1 MRNDI
6 TERFIINMYVRGMKI
21 SEIANTVNITPQE
34 VTEIIEKSKREISKK
49 TEKIGNE
56 DSRRLNVQVRKV
68 NSTSKII
75 KEGKEEVKEKMIVS
89 KTSKKLLEI
98 KKKIM
103 SGEEYDKEEL
113 KRLRNRIIIK
123 NYRKPNRGEI
133 EELIQIYV
141 QLSRF
146 TNAKAIVREIYYEL
160 PNKNDEK
167 RIMSGIE
174 EQELSYNIMKYLKN
188 GMSVE
193 QIAENLHLYTV
204 DAIKEVNKQKELNNE
219 IKIMHKEGKSEVD
232 IAELLNENIQRV
244 KWGLESKN
252 KEQSITEKDGKRND
266 RLDVLFLSDFN
277 DNRNHRE
284 SRVART
290 GEDCQ
295 HIGDGRRKVVDVFRI
310 ATQDAFCN
318 LNEIVQTAGQ
328 LHRGNSRNHR
338 RDDQDHIPGNRTR
351 FHAEADAQDKYA
363 QTAGVADTDTAQTD
377 TQEDGAEQHD
387 NLKNQ
392 HNIHSPSRFRL
403 VVVINSLRV

>member
-75 KEGKEEVKEKMIVS
+75 KEGKEKMIVS

-232 IAELLNENIQRV
+232 IAELLHENIQRV
-244 KWGLESKN
+244 KWGLELKN
-252 KEQSITEKDGKRND
+252 KEQNITKKDG
-266 RLDVLFLSDFN
+266 
-277 DNRNHRE
+277 
-284 SRVART
+284 
-290 GEDCQ
+290 
-295 HIGDGRRKVVDVFRI
+295 
-310 ATQDAFCN
+310 
-318 LNEIVQTAGQ
+318 NE
-328 LHRGNSRNHR
+328 R
-338 RDDQDHIPGNRTR
+338 
-351 FHAEADAQDKYA
+351 
-363 QTAGVADTDTAQTD
+363 
-377 TQEDGAEQHD
+377 
-387 NLKNQ
+387 
-392 HNIHSPSRFRL
+392 
-403 VVVINSLRV
+403 

>member
-1 MRNDI
+1 
-6 TERFIINMYVRGMKI
+6 
-21 SEIANTVNITPQE
+21 
-34 VTEIIEKSKREISKK
+34 
-49 TEKIGNE
+49 
-56 DSRRLNVQVRKV
+56 
-68 NSTSKII
+68 
-75 KEGKEEVKEKMIVS
+75 MIVS

-204 DAIKEVNKQKELNNE
+204 DAIKEVNTQKELNNE

-252 KEQSITEKDGKRND
+252 KEQSITEKDG
-266 RLDVLFLSDFN
+266 
-277 DNRNHRE
+277 
-284 SRVART
+284 
-290 GEDCQ
+290 
-295 HIGDGRRKVVDVFRI
+295 
-310 ATQDAFCN
+310 
-318 LNEIVQTAGQ
+318 NE
-328 LHRGNSRNHR
+328 R
-338 RDDQDHIPGNRTR
+338 
-351 FHAEADAQDKYA
+351 
-363 QTAGVADTDTAQTD
+363 
-377 TQEDGAEQHD
+377 
-387 NLKNQ
+387 
-392 HNIHSPSRFRL
+392 
-403 VVVINSLRV
+403 

>member
-56 DSRRLNVQVRKV
+56 DSRRHNVQVRKV

-75 KEGKEEVKEKMIVS
+75 KEGKEKMIVS

-133 EELIQIYV
+133 EDLIQIYV

-252 KEQSITEKDGKRND
+252 KEQSITEKDG
-266 RLDVLFLSDFN
+266 
-277 DNRNHRE
+277 
-284 SRVART
+284 
-290 GEDCQ
+290 
-295 HIGDGRRKVVDVFRI
+295 
-310 ATQDAFCN
+310 
-318 LNEIVQTAGQ
+318 NE
-328 LHRGNSRNHR
+328 R
-338 RDDQDHIPGNRTR
+338 
-351 FHAEADAQDKYA
+351 
-363 QTAGVADTDTAQTD
+363 
-377 TQEDGAEQHD
+377 
-387 NLKNQ
+387 
-392 HNIHSPSRFRL
+392 
-403 VVVINSLRV
+403 

>member
-1 MRNDI
+1 
-6 TERFIINMYVRGMKI
+6 
-21 SEIANTVNITPQE
+21 
-34 VTEIIEKSKREISKK
+34 
-49 TEKIGNE
+49 
-56 DSRRLNVQVRKV
+56 
-68 NSTSKII
+68 
-75 KEGKEEVKEKMIVS
+75 MIVS

-133 EELIQIYV
+133 EDLIQIYV

-252 KEQSITEKDGKRND
+252 KEQSITEKD
-266 RLDVLFLSDFN
+266 
-277 DNRNHRE
+277 E
-284 SRVART
+284 
-290 GEDCQ
+290 
-295 HIGDGRRKVVDVFRI
+295 
-310 ATQDAFCN
+310 
-318 LNEIVQTAGQ
+318 NE
-328 LHRGNSRNHR
+328 R
-338 RDDQDHIPGNRTR
+338 
-351 FHAEADAQDKYA
+351 
-363 QTAGVADTDTAQTD
+363 
-377 TQEDGAEQHD
+377 
-387 NLKNQ
+387 
-392 HNIHSPSRFRL
+392 
-403 VVVINSLRV
+403 

>member
-1 MRNDI
+1 MGNDI

-21 SEIANTVNITPQE
+21 SEIANTVNITQQE

-56 DSRRLNVQVRKV
+56 DSRRHNVQVRKV

-75 KEGKEEVKEKMIVS
+75 KEGKEKMIVS

-252 KEQSITEKDGKRND
+252 KEQSIIEKDG
-266 RLDVLFLSDFN
+266 
-277 DNRNHRE
+277 
-284 SRVART
+284 
-290 GEDCQ
+290 
-295 HIGDGRRKVVDVFRI
+295 
-310 ATQDAFCN
+310 
-318 LNEIVQTAGQ
+318 NE
-328 LHRGNSRNHR
+328 R
-338 RDDQDHIPGNRTR
+338 
-351 FHAEADAQDKYA
+351 
-363 QTAGVADTDTAQTD
+363 
-377 TQEDGAEQHD
+377 
-387 NLKNQ
+387 
-392 HNIHSPSRFRL
+392 
-403 VVVINSLRV
+403 

>member
-68 NSTSKII
+68 NRTSKII
-75 KEGKEEVKEKMIVS
+75 KKGKEEVKEKMIVS

-113 KRLRNRIIIK
+113 KRLRNRIIS
-123 NYRKPNRGEI
+123 KPNRGEI
-133 EELIQIYV
+133 EDLIQIYV

-252 KEQSITEKDGKRND
+252 KEQSITEKDG
-266 RLDVLFLSDFN
+266 
-277 DNRNHRE
+277 
-284 SRVART
+284 
-290 GEDCQ
+290 
-295 HIGDGRRKVVDVFRI
+295 
-310 ATQDAFCN
+310 
-318 LNEIVQTAGQ
+318 NE
-328 LHRGNSRNHR
+328 R
-338 RDDQDHIPGNRTR
+338 
-351 FHAEADAQDKYA
+351 
-363 QTAGVADTDTAQTD
+363 
-377 TQEDGAEQHD
+377 
-387 NLKNQ
+387 
-392 HNIHSPSRFRL
+392 
-403 VVVINSLRV
+403 

>member
-49 TEKIGNE
+49 TEKIENA
-56 DSRRLNVQVRKV
+56 DSRRLNVQVRKD
-68 NSTSKII
+68 NSPSKII
-75 KEGKEEVKEKMIVS
+75 KEGKEKMIVS

-103 SGEEYDKEEL
+103 SGEEYDKEKL

-252 KEQSITEKDGKRND
+252 KEQSITEKDG
-266 RLDVLFLSDFN
+266 
-277 DNRNHRE
+277 
-284 SRVART
+284 
-290 GEDCQ
+290 
-295 HIGDGRRKVVDVFRI
+295 
-310 ATQDAFCN
+310 
-318 LNEIVQTAGQ
+318 NE
-328 LHRGNSRNHR
+328 R
-338 RDDQDHIPGNRTR
+338 
-351 FHAEADAQDKYA
+351 
-363 QTAGVADTDTAQTD
+363 
-377 TQEDGAEQHD
+377 
-387 NLKNQ
+387 
-392 HNIHSPSRFRL
+392 
-403 VVVINSLRV
+403 

>member
-1 MRNDI
+1 MTGNERVAEPSNAQDAHAGNHTALEDAGGSNIIDLNLAGHRDDCADCEHDAHNGRVTRNDDGLNQ
-6 TERFIINMYVRGMKI
+6 TDSRRNRRSVQNDSDNAEQEDTDGALRKGLEFLDDFALGGFDQTGSQTFTINRIVF
-21 SEIANTVNITPQE
+21 QFH
-34 VTEIIEKSKREISKK
+34 
-49 TEKIGNE
+49 IGNE
-56 DSRRLNVQVRKV
+56 RHDEGRNHAAGKRRDQPNTEQGRVAPAERFQNAAHVNHGRGNRRRRNSNLAGDDS
-68 NSTSKII
+68 
-75 KEGKEEVKEKMIVS
+75 
-89 KTSKKLLEI
+89 
-98 KKKIM
+98 
-103 SGEEYDKEEL
+103 
-113 KRLRNRIIIK
+113 
-123 NYRKPNRGEI
+123 
-133 EELIQIYV
+133 
-141 QLSRF
+141 
-146 TNAKAIVREIYYEL
+146 
-160 PNKNDEK
+160 
-167 RIMSGIE
+167 
-174 EQELSYNIMKYLKN
+174 
-188 GMSVE
+188 
-193 QIAENLHLYTV
+193 
-204 DAIKEVNKQKELNNE
+204 
-219 IKIMHKEGKSEVD
+219 
-232 IAELLNENIQRV
+232 
-244 KWGLESKN
+244 
-252 KEQSITEKDGKRND
+252 DGKRND

-363 QTAGVADTDTAQTD
+363 QTAGVADTHTAQTD

-392 HNIHSPSRFRL
+392 HNIHNPSRFRL

>member
-1 MRNDI
+1 MGNDI

-21 SEIANTVNITPQE
+21 SEIANTVNITQQE
-34 VTEIIEKSKREISKK
+34 VTEIIKKSKREIFKK
-49 TEKIGNE
+49 TEKIENE

-68 NSTSKII
+68 NSTSK
-75 KEGKEEVKEKMIVS
+75 KEEAKEKKIVS

-141 QLSRF
+141 QLGRF

-244 KWGLESKN
+244 KWGLELKN
-252 KEQSITEKDGKRND
+252 KEQNITKKDG
-266 RLDVLFLSDFN
+266 
-277 DNRNHRE
+277 
-284 SRVART
+284 
-290 GEDCQ
+290 
-295 HIGDGRRKVVDVFRI
+295 
-310 ATQDAFCN
+310 
-318 LNEIVQTAGQ
+318 NE
-328 LHRGNSRNHR
+328 R
-338 RDDQDHIPGNRTR
+338 
-351 FHAEADAQDKYA
+351 
-363 QTAGVADTDTAQTD
+363 
-377 TQEDGAEQHD
+377 
-387 NLKNQ
+387 
-392 HNIHSPSRFRL
+392 
-403 VVVINSLRV
+403 

>member
-21 SEIANTVNITPQE
+21 SEIDNTVNITPQE

-56 DSRRLNVQVRKV
+56 DSRRHNVQVRKV

-75 KEGKEEVKEKMIVS
+75 KEGKEKMIVS

-252 KEQSITEKDGKRND
+252 KEQSIIEKDG
-266 RLDVLFLSDFN
+266 
-277 DNRNHRE
+277 
-284 SRVART
+284 
-290 GEDCQ
+290 
-295 HIGDGRRKVVDVFRI
+295 
-310 ATQDAFCN
+310 
-318 LNEIVQTAGQ
+318 NE
-328 LHRGNSRNHR
+328 R
-338 RDDQDHIPGNRTR
+338 
-351 FHAEADAQDKYA
+351 
-363 QTAGVADTDTAQTD
+363 
-377 TQEDGAEQHD
+377 
-387 NLKNQ
+387 
-392 HNIHSPSRFRL
+392 
-403 VVVINSLRV
+403 

>member
-56 DSRRLNVQVRKV
+56 DSRRLNAQVRKV
-68 NSTSKII
+68 NSPSKII
-75 KEGKEEVKEKMIVS
+75 KEGKEKMIVR

-141 QLSRF
+141 QLGRF

-252 KEQSITEKDGKRND
+252 KEQSITEKDG
-266 RLDVLFLSDFN
+266 
-277 DNRNHRE
+277 
-284 SRVART
+284 
-290 GEDCQ
+290 
-295 HIGDGRRKVVDVFRI
+295 
-310 ATQDAFCN
+310 
-318 LNEIVQTAGQ
+318 NE
-328 LHRGNSRNHR
+328 R
-338 RDDQDHIPGNRTR
+338 
-351 FHAEADAQDKYA
+351 
-363 QTAGVADTDTAQTD
+363 
-377 TQEDGAEQHD
+377 
-387 NLKNQ
+387 
-392 HNIHSPSRFRL
+392 
-403 VVVINSLRV
+403 

>member
-56 DSRRLNVQVRKV
+56 DSRRLNVQVRKD
-68 NSTSKII
+68 NSPSKII
-75 KEGKEEVKEKMIVS
+75 KEGKEKMIVS

-252 KEQSITEKDGKRND
+252 KEQSITEKDG
-266 RLDVLFLSDFN
+266 
-277 DNRNHRE
+277 
-284 SRVART
+284 
-290 GEDCQ
+290 
-295 HIGDGRRKVVDVFRI
+295 
-310 ATQDAFCN
+310 
-318 LNEIVQTAGQ
+318 NE
-328 LHRGNSRNHR
+328 R
-338 RDDQDHIPGNRTR
+338 
-351 FHAEADAQDKYA
+351 
-363 QTAGVADTDTAQTD
+363 
-377 TQEDGAEQHD
+377 
-387 NLKNQ
+387 
-392 HNIHSPSRFRL
+392 
-403 VVVINSLRV
+403 

>member
-56 DSRRLNVQVRKV
+56 DSRRHNVQVRKV

-75 KEGKEEVKEKMIVS
+75 KEGKEKMIVS

-252 KEQSITEKDGKRND
+252 KEQSITEKDG
-266 RLDVLFLSDFN
+266 
-277 DNRNHRE
+277 
-284 SRVART
+284 
-290 GEDCQ
+290 
-295 HIGDGRRKVVDVFRI
+295 
-310 ATQDAFCN
+310 
-318 LNEIVQTAGQ
+318 NE
-328 LHRGNSRNHR
+328 R
-338 RDDQDHIPGNRTR
+338 
-351 FHAEADAQDKYA
+351 
-363 QTAGVADTDTAQTD
+363 
-377 TQEDGAEQHD
+377 
-387 NLKNQ
+387 
-392 HNIHSPSRFRL
+392 
-403 VVVINSLRV
+403 

>member
-1 MRNDI
+1 MGNDI

-49 TEKIGNE
+49 TEKIENA
-56 DSRRLNVQVRKV
+56 DSRRLNVQVRKD
-68 NSTSKII
+68 NSPSKII
-75 KEGKEEVKEKMIVS
+75 KEGKEKMIVS

-204 DAIKEVNKQKELNNE
+204 DAIKEVNKQKKLNNE

-252 KEQSITEKDGKRND
+252 KEQSITEKDG
-266 RLDVLFLSDFN
+266 
-277 DNRNHRE
+277 
-284 SRVART
+284 
-290 GEDCQ
+290 
-295 HIGDGRRKVVDVFRI
+295 
-310 ATQDAFCN
+310 
-318 LNEIVQTAGQ
+318 NE
-328 LHRGNSRNHR
+328 R
-338 RDDQDHIPGNRTR
+338 
-351 FHAEADAQDKYA
+351 
-363 QTAGVADTDTAQTD
+363 
-377 TQEDGAEQHD
+377 
-387 NLKNQ
+387 
-392 HNIHSPSRFRL
+392 
-403 VVVINSLRV
+403 

>member
-133 EELIQIYV
+133 EDLIQIYV

-160 PNKNDEK
+160 LNKNDEK

-244 KWGLESKN
+244 KWGLESIN
-252 KEQSITEKDGKRND
+252 KEQSITEKDG
-266 RLDVLFLSDFN
+266 
-277 DNRNHRE
+277 
-284 SRVART
+284 
-290 GEDCQ
+290 
-295 HIGDGRRKVVDVFRI
+295 
-310 ATQDAFCN
+310 
-318 LNEIVQTAGQ
+318 NE
-328 LHRGNSRNHR
+328 R
-338 RDDQDHIPGNRTR
+338 
-351 FHAEADAQDKYA
+351 
-363 QTAGVADTDTAQTD
+363 
-377 TQEDGAEQHD
+377 
-387 NLKNQ
+387 
-392 HNIHSPSRFRL
+392 
-403 VVVINSLRV
+403 

>member
-1 MRNDI
+1 MGNDI

-21 SEIANTVNITPQE
+21 SEIANTVNITQQE
-34 VTEIIEKSKREISKK
+34 VTEIIKKSKREIFKK
-49 TEKIGNE
+49 TEKIENE

-68 NSTSKII
+68 NSTSK
-75 KEGKEEVKEKMIVS
+75 KEEVKEKKIVS

-141 QLSRF
+141 QLGRF

-244 KWGLESKN
+244 KWELELKN
-252 KEQSITEKDGKRND
+252 KEQNITKKDG
-266 RLDVLFLSDFN
+266 
-277 DNRNHRE
+277 
-284 SRVART
+284 
-290 GEDCQ
+290 
-295 HIGDGRRKVVDVFRI
+295 
-310 ATQDAFCN
+310 
-318 LNEIVQTAGQ
+318 NE
-328 LHRGNSRNHR
+328 R
-338 RDDQDHIPGNRTR
+338 
-351 FHAEADAQDKYA
+351 
-363 QTAGVADTDTAQTD
+363 
-377 TQEDGAEQHD
+377 
-387 NLKNQ
+387 
-392 HNIHSPSRFRL
+392 
-403 VVVINSLRV
+403 

>member
-1 MRNDI
+1 MGNDI

-21 SEIANTVNITPQE
+21 SEIANTVNITQQE
-34 VTEIIEKSKREISKK
+34 VTEIIKKSKREIFKK
-49 TEKIGNE
+49 TEKIENE

-75 KEGKEEVKEKMIVS
+75 KEGKEEVKEKKIVS

-103 SGEEYDKEEL
+103 SGEEYDKEE
-113 KRLRNRIIIK
+113 
-123 NYRKPNRGEI
+123 
-133 EELIQIYV
+133 
-141 QLSRF
+141 F

-252 KEQSITEKDGKRND
+252 KEQSITKKDG
-266 RLDVLFLSDFN
+266 
-277 DNRNHRE
+277 
-284 SRVART
+284 
-290 GEDCQ
+290 
-295 HIGDGRRKVVDVFRI
+295 
-310 ATQDAFCN
+310 
-318 LNEIVQTAGQ
+318 NE
-328 LHRGNSRNHR
+328 R
-338 RDDQDHIPGNRTR
+338 
-351 FHAEADAQDKYA
+351 
-363 QTAGVADTDTAQTD
+363 
-377 TQEDGAEQHD
+377 
-387 NLKNQ
+387 
-392 HNIHSPSRFRL
+392 
-403 VVVINSLRV
+403 

>member
-56 DSRRLNVQVRKV
+56 DSRRLNAQVRKV
-68 NSTSKII
+68 NSPSKII
-75 KEGKEEVKEKMIVS
+75 KEGKEKMIVS

-141 QLSRF
+141 QLGRF

-252 KEQSITEKDGKRND
+252 KEQSITEKDG
-266 RLDVLFLSDFN
+266 
-277 DNRNHRE
+277 
-284 SRVART
+284 
-290 GEDCQ
+290 
-295 HIGDGRRKVVDVFRI
+295 
-310 ATQDAFCN
+310 
-318 LNEIVQTAGQ
+318 NE
-328 LHRGNSRNHR
+328 R
-338 RDDQDHIPGNRTR
+338 
-351 FHAEADAQDKYA
+351 
-363 QTAGVADTDTAQTD
+363 
-377 TQEDGAEQHD
+377 
-387 NLKNQ
+387 
-392 HNIHSPSRFRL
+392 
-403 VVVINSLRV
+403 

>member
-1 MRNDI
+1 MGNDI

-21 SEIANTVNITPQE
+21 SEIANTVNITQQE
-34 VTEIIEKSKREISKK
+34 VTEIIKKSKREIFKK
-49 TEKIGNE
+49 TEKIENE

-68 NSTSKII
+68 NSTSK
-75 KEGKEEVKEKMIVS
+75 KEEVKEKKIVS

-141 QLSRF
+141 QLGRF
-146 TNAKAIVREIYYEL
+146 TNAKAIVREIYYKL

-244 KWGLESKN
+244 KWGLELKN
-252 KEQSITEKDGKRND
+252 KEQNITKKDG
-266 RLDVLFLSDFN
+266 
-277 DNRNHRE
+277 
-284 SRVART
+284 
-290 GEDCQ
+290 
-295 HIGDGRRKVVDVFRI
+295 
-310 ATQDAFCN
+310 
-318 LNEIVQTAGQ
+318 NE
-328 LHRGNSRNHR
+328 R
-338 RDDQDHIPGNRTR
+338 
-351 FHAEADAQDKYA
+351 
-363 QTAGVADTDTAQTD
+363 
-377 TQEDGAEQHD
+377 
-387 NLKNQ
+387 
-392 HNIHSPSRFRL
+392 
-403 VVVINSLRV
+403 

>member
-56 DSRRLNVQVRKV
+56 DSRRLNAQVRKV
-68 NSTSKII
+68 NSPSKII
-75 KEGKEEVKEKMIVS
+75 KEGKEKMIVS

-133 EELIQIYV
+133 EDLIQIYV

-252 KEQSITEKDGKRND
+252 KEQSITEKDG
-266 RLDVLFLSDFN
+266 
-277 DNRNHRE
+277 
-284 SRVART
+284 
-290 GEDCQ
+290 
-295 HIGDGRRKVVDVFRI
+295 
-310 ATQDAFCN
+310 
-318 LNEIVQTAGQ
+318 NE
-328 LHRGNSRNHR
+328 R
-338 RDDQDHIPGNRTR
+338 
-351 FHAEADAQDKYA
+351 
-363 QTAGVADTDTAQTD
+363 
-377 TQEDGAEQHD
+377 
-387 NLKNQ
+387 
-392 HNIHSPSRFRL
+392 
-403 VVVINSLRV
+403 

>member
-1 MRNDI
+1 MGNDI

-21 SEIANTVNITPQE
+21 SEIANTVNITQQE
-34 VTEIIEKSKREISKK
+34 VTKIIKKSKREIFKK
-49 TEKIGNE
+49 TEKIENE

-68 NSTSKII
+68 NSTSK
-75 KEGKEEVKEKMIVS
+75 KEEVKEKKIVS

-141 QLSRF
+141 QLGRF

-193 QIAENLHLYTV
+193 QIAKNLHLYTV

-252 KEQSITEKDGKRND
+252 KEQSITEKDG
-266 RLDVLFLSDFN
+266 
-277 DNRNHRE
+277 
-284 SRVART
+284 
-290 GEDCQ
+290 
-295 HIGDGRRKVVDVFRI
+295 
-310 ATQDAFCN
+310 
-318 LNEIVQTAGQ
+318 NE
-328 LHRGNSRNHR
+328 R
-338 RDDQDHIPGNRTR
+338 
-351 FHAEADAQDKYA
+351 
-363 QTAGVADTDTAQTD
+363 
-377 TQEDGAEQHD
+377 
-387 NLKNQ
+387 
-392 HNIHSPSRFRL
+392 
-403 VVVINSLRV
+403 

>member
-103 SGEEYDKEEL
+103 SGE
-113 KRLRNRIIIK
+113 
-123 NYRKPNRGEI
+123 I
-133 EELIQIYV
+133 EDLIQIYV

-252 KEQSITEKDGKRND
+252 KEQSITEKDG
-266 RLDVLFLSDFN
+266 
-277 DNRNHRE
+277 
-284 SRVART
+284 
-290 GEDCQ
+290 
-295 HIGDGRRKVVDVFRI
+295 
-310 ATQDAFCN
+310 
-318 LNEIVQTAGQ
+318 NE
-328 LHRGNSRNHR
+328 R
-338 RDDQDHIPGNRTR
+338 
-351 FHAEADAQDKYA
+351 
-363 QTAGVADTDTAQTD
+363 
-377 TQEDGAEQHD
+377 
-387 NLKNQ
+387 
-392 HNIHSPSRFRL
+392 
-403 VVVINSLRV
+403 

>member
-56 DSRRLNVQVRKV
+56 DSRRLNAQVRKV
-68 NSTSKII
+68 NSPSKII
-75 KEGKEEVKEKMIVS
+75 KEGKEKMIVS

-204 DAIKEVNKQKELNNE
+204 DAIKEVNKQKKLNNE

-252 KEQSITEKDGKRND
+252 KEQSITEKDG
-266 RLDVLFLSDFN
+266 
-277 DNRNHRE
+277 
-284 SRVART
+284 
-290 GEDCQ
+290 
-295 HIGDGRRKVVDVFRI
+295 
-310 ATQDAFCN
+310 
-318 LNEIVQTAGQ
+318 NE
-328 LHRGNSRNHR
+328 R
-338 RDDQDHIPGNRTR
+338 
-351 FHAEADAQDKYA
+351 
-363 QTAGVADTDTAQTD
+363 
-377 TQEDGAEQHD
+377 
-387 NLKNQ
+387 
-392 HNIHSPSRFRL
+392 
-403 VVVINSLRV
+403 

>member
-1 MRNDI
+1 MGNDI

-21 SEIANTVNITPQE
+21 SKIANTVNITQQE
-34 VTEIIEKSKREISKK
+34 VTEIIKKSKREIFKK
-49 TEKIGNE
+49 TEKIENE

-68 NSTSKII
+68 NSTSK
-75 KEGKEEVKEKMIVS
+75 KEEVKEKKIVS

-123 NYRKPNRGEI
+123 NYRRPNRGEI
-133 EELIQIYV
+133 EELTQIYV
-141 QLSRF
+141 QLGRF

-244 KWGLESKN
+244 KWGLELKN
-252 KEQSITEKDGKRND
+252 KEQNITKKDG
-266 RLDVLFLSDFN
+266 
-277 DNRNHRE
+277 
-284 SRVART
+284 
-290 GEDCQ
+290 
-295 HIGDGRRKVVDVFRI
+295 
-310 ATQDAFCN
+310 
-318 LNEIVQTAGQ
+318 NE
-328 LHRGNSRNHR
+328 R
-338 RDDQDHIPGNRTR
+338 
-351 FHAEADAQDKYA
+351 
-363 QTAGVADTDTAQTD
+363 
-377 TQEDGAEQHD
+377 
-387 NLKNQ
+387 
-392 HNIHSPSRFRL
+392 
-403 VVVINSLRV
+403 

>member
-49 TEKIGNE
+49 TEKIENA
-56 DSRRLNVQVRKV
+56 DSRRLNVQVRKD
-68 NSTSKII
+68 NSPSKII
-75 KEGKEEVKEKMIVS
+75 KEGKEKMIVS

-252 KEQSITEKDGKRND
+252 KEQSITEKDG
-266 RLDVLFLSDFN
+266 
-277 DNRNHRE
+277 
-284 SRVART
+284 
-290 GEDCQ
+290 
-295 HIGDGRRKVVDVFRI
+295 
-310 ATQDAFCN
+310 
-318 LNEIVQTAGQ
+318 NE
-328 LHRGNSRNHR
+328 R
-338 RDDQDHIPGNRTR
+338 
-351 FHAEADAQDKYA
+351 
-363 QTAGVADTDTAQTD
+363 
-377 TQEDGAEQHD
+377 
-387 NLKNQ
+387 
-392 HNIHSPSRFRL
+392 
-403 VVVINSLRV
+403 

>member
-1 MRNDI
+1 MGNDI

-21 SEIANTVNITPQE
+21 SEIANTVNITQQE
-34 VTEIIEKSKREISKK
+34 VTKIIKKSKREIFKK
-49 TEKIGNE
+49 TEKIENE

-68 NSTSKII
+68 NSTSK
-75 KEGKEEVKEKMIVS
+75 KEEEVKEKKIVS

-133 EELIQIYV
+133 EDLIQIYV

-252 KEQSITEKDGKRND
+252 KEQSITEKDG
-266 RLDVLFLSDFN
+266 
-277 DNRNHRE
+277 
-284 SRVART
+284 
-290 GEDCQ
+290 
-295 HIGDGRRKVVDVFRI
+295 
-310 ATQDAFCN
+310 
-318 LNEIVQTAGQ
+318 NE
-328 LHRGNSRNHR
+328 R
-338 RDDQDHIPGNRTR
+338 
-351 FHAEADAQDKYA
+351 
-363 QTAGVADTDTAQTD
+363 
-377 TQEDGAEQHD
+377 
-387 NLKNQ
+387 
-392 HNIHSPSRFRL
+392 
-403 VVVINSLRV
+403 

>member
-21 SEIANTVNITPQE
+21 SEIANTVNITQQE
-34 VTEIIEKSKREISKK
+34 VTEIIKKSKREIFKK
-49 TEKIGNE
+49 TEKIENE

-75 KEGKEEVKEKMIVS
+75 KEGKEKMIVS

-252 KEQSITEKDGKRND
+252 KEQSITEKDG
-266 RLDVLFLSDFN
+266 
-277 DNRNHRE
+277 
-284 SRVART
+284 
-290 GEDCQ
+290 
-295 HIGDGRRKVVDVFRI
+295 
-310 ATQDAFCN
+310 
-318 LNEIVQTAGQ
+318 NE
-328 LHRGNSRNHR
+328 R
-338 RDDQDHIPGNRTR
+338 
-351 FHAEADAQDKYA
+351 
-363 QTAGVADTDTAQTD
+363 
-377 TQEDGAEQHD
+377 
-387 NLKNQ
+387 
-392 HNIHSPSRFRL
+392 
-403 VVVINSLRV
+403 

>member
-1 MRNDI
+1 MGNDI

-21 SEIANTVNITPQE
+21 SKIANTVNITQQE
-34 VTEIIEKSKREISKK
+34 VTKIIEKSKREIFKK
-49 TEKIGNE
+49 TEKIENE

-68 NSTSKII
+68 NSTSK
-75 KEGKEEVKEKMIVS
+75 KEEVKEKKIVS

-123 NYRKPNRGEI
+123 NYRRPNRGEI
-133 EELIQIYV
+133 EELTQIYV
-141 QLSRF
+141 QLGRF

-252 KEQSITEKDGKRND
+252 KEQSSTEKDG
-266 RLDVLFLSDFN
+266 
-277 DNRNHRE
+277 
-284 SRVART
+284 
-290 GEDCQ
+290 
-295 HIGDGRRKVVDVFRI
+295 
-310 ATQDAFCN
+310 
-318 LNEIVQTAGQ
+318 NE
-328 LHRGNSRNHR
+328 R
-338 RDDQDHIPGNRTR
+338 
-351 FHAEADAQDKYA
+351 
-363 QTAGVADTDTAQTD
+363 
-377 TQEDGAEQHD
+377 
-387 NLKNQ
+387 
-392 HNIHSPSRFRL
+392 
-403 VVVINSLRV
+403 

>member
-1 MRNDI
+1 MKNDI

-56 DSRRLNVQVRKV
+56 DSRRFNVQVRKV
-68 NSTSKII
+68 NSTSKKI

-193 QIAENLHLYTV
+193 QIAENL
-204 DAIKEVNKQKELNNE
+204 NKQKELNNE

-252 KEQSITEKDGKRND
+252 KEQSITEKD
-266 RLDVLFLSDFN
+266 
-277 DNRNHRE
+277 E
-284 SRVART
+284 
-290 GEDCQ
+290 
-295 HIGDGRRKVVDVFRI
+295 
-310 ATQDAFCN
+310 
-318 LNEIVQTAGQ
+318 NE
-328 LHRGNSRNHR
+328 R
-338 RDDQDHIPGNRTR
+338 
-351 FHAEADAQDKYA
+351 
-363 QTAGVADTDTAQTD
+363 
-377 TQEDGAEQHD
+377 
-387 NLKNQ
+387 
-392 HNIHSPSRFRL
+392 
-403 VVVINSLRV
+403 

>member
-1 MRNDI
+1 MGNDI

-21 SEIANTVNITPQE
+21 SEIANTVNITQQE
-34 VTEIIEKSKREISKK
+34 VTKIIKKSKREIFKK
-49 TEKIGNE
+49 TEKIENE

-68 NSTSKII
+68 NSTSK
-75 KEGKEEVKEKMIVS
+75 KEEVKEKKIVS

-141 QLSRF
+141 QLGRF

-252 KEQSITEKDGKRND
+252 KEQSITEKDG
-266 RLDVLFLSDFN
+266 
-277 DNRNHRE
+277 
-284 SRVART
+284 
-290 GEDCQ
+290 
-295 HIGDGRRKVVDVFRI
+295 
-310 ATQDAFCN
+310 
-318 LNEIVQTAGQ
+318 NE
-328 LHRGNSRNHR
+328 R
-338 RDDQDHIPGNRTR
+338 
-351 FHAEADAQDKYA
+351 
-363 QTAGVADTDTAQTD
+363 
-377 TQEDGAEQHD
+377 
-387 NLKNQ
+387 
-392 HNIHSPSRFRL
+392 
-403 VVVINSLRV
+403 

>member
-56 DSRRLNVQVRKV
+56 DSRRLNAQVRKV
-68 NSTSKII
+68 NSPSKII
-75 KEGKEEVKEKMIVS
+75 KEGKEKMIVS

-113 KRLRNRIIIK
+113 KRLRNRRIIK

-252 KEQSITEKDGKRND
+252 KEQSITEKDG
-266 RLDVLFLSDFN
+266 
-277 DNRNHRE
+277 
-284 SRVART
+284 
-290 GEDCQ
+290 
-295 HIGDGRRKVVDVFRI
+295 
-310 ATQDAFCN
+310 
-318 LNEIVQTAGQ
+318 NE
-328 LHRGNSRNHR
+328 R
-338 RDDQDHIPGNRTR
+338 
-351 FHAEADAQDKYA
+351 
-363 QTAGVADTDTAQTD
+363 
-377 TQEDGAEQHD
+377 
-387 NLKNQ
+387 
-392 HNIHSPSRFRL
+392 
-403 VVVINSLRV
+403 

>member
-1 MRNDI
+1 MGNDI

-56 DSRRLNVQVRKV
+56 DSRRLNVQVRKD
-68 NSTSKII
+68 NSPSKII
-75 KEGKEEVKEKMIVS
+75 KEGKEKMIVS

-133 EELIQIYV
+133 EDLIQIYV

-252 KEQSITEKDGKRND
+252 KEQSITEKDG
-266 RLDVLFLSDFN
+266 
-277 DNRNHRE
+277 
-284 SRVART
+284 
-290 GEDCQ
+290 
-295 HIGDGRRKVVDVFRI
+295 
-310 ATQDAFCN
+310 
-318 LNEIVQTAGQ
+318 NE
-328 LHRGNSRNHR
+328 R
-338 RDDQDHIPGNRTR
+338 
-351 FHAEADAQDKYA
+351 
-363 QTAGVADTDTAQTD
+363 
-377 TQEDGAEQHD
+377 
-387 NLKNQ
+387 
-392 HNIHSPSRFRL
+392 
-403 VVVINSLRV
+403 